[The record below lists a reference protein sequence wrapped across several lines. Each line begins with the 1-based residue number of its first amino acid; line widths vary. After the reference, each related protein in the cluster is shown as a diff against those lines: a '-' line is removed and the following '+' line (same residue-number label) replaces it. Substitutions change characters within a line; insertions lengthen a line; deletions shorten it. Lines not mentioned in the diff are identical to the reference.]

1 MKKTSAKLPPFILMA
16 AAILSSALVSC
27 KGKSEKT
34 AKEEETETIYAVN
47 ADIVQAGNLDDYLE
61 FGGDVSSV
69 SAVDVY
75 PDAAGKISR
84 IRVSVGD
91 LVKKDQ
97 IIAYVDPSR
106 PGMNYSENPVKAPIS
121 GRVTSFPPTIGTMV
135 SQSYSIAKI
144 SDTDELQIKVNV
156 AERFISRIRENQ
168 TAIVSFDAYP
178 GVEFKARVFEVS
190 PVLDTTSRTM
200 LAKLKVEPADSRIKA
215 GMYARVKL
223 ITDTIEGAVVI
234 PNDAIVYRDGK
245 PYVFTAKSESA
256 ESSVNMV
263 SVKEGL
269 SVDNKTE
276 IQEGLKEGDVI
287 IVKGQSLLSDGSKV
301 KILSISGKAV
311 ESKTENKD

>member
-1 MKKTSAKLPPFILMA
+1 MKKTSAKLPFILMA

-34 AKEEETETIYAVN
+34 AKEEESETIYAVN

-234 PNDAIVYRDGK
+234 QNDAIVYRDGK

>member
-1 MKKTSAKLPPFILMA
+1 MKKTSAKLSSILMA
-16 AAILSSALVSC
+16 AVLLSSALVSC
-27 KGKSEKT
+27 KGKSEKK
-34 AKEEETETIYAVN
+34 AKDEEAETVYAVN

-84 IRVSVGD
+84 IRVAVGD

-168 TAIVSFDAYP
+168 TAVVSFDAYP

-223 ITDTIEGAVVI
+223 ITDTIEGAVVV

-245 PYVFTAKSESA
+245 PYVFTAQSENA
-256 ESSVNMV
+256 ESSVNMI

-276 IQEGLKEGDVI
+276 IQEGLKEGDII

-311 ESKTENKD
+311 ESKNESKD

>member
-1 MKKTSAKLPPFILMA
+1 MKKTSAKLPFILMA

-106 PGMNYSENPVKAPIS
+106 PGVNYSENPVKAPIS

>member
-1 MKKTSAKLPPFILMA
+1 MKKTSTKLPFILMA

-84 IRVSVGD
+84 IRVAVGD

-301 KILSISGKAV
+301 KILSISGKAI

>member
-1 MKKTSAKLPPFILMA
+1 MKKTSAKLPFILMA

-245 PYVFTAKSESA
+245 PYVFTAKSESS

-301 KILSISGKAV
+301 MILSISGKAV

>member
-1 MKKTSAKLPPFILMA
+1 MKKTSAKLPFILMA

-84 IRVSVGD
+84 IRVAVGD

>member
-1 MKKTSAKLPPFILMA
+1 MKKTSAKLPFILMA

-200 LAKLKVEPADSRIKA
+200 LTKLKVEPADSRIKA

>member
-1 MKKTSAKLPPFILMA
+1 MKKTSAKLPFILMA

-34 AKEEETETIYAVN
+34 AKEEESETIYAVN

-84 IRVSVGD
+84 IRVAVGD

-256 ESSVNMV
+256 ESSVNMI

>member
-1 MKKTSAKLPPFILMA
+1 MKKTSAKLPFILMA

-34 AKEEETETIYAVN
+34 EKEEETETIYAVN

-168 TAIVSFDAYP
+168 TAIVSFDAYS

-245 PYVFTAKSESA
+245 PYVFTAKSESS

>member
-1 MKKTSAKLPPFILMA
+1 MKKTSAKLPFILMA

-61 FGGDVSSV
+61 FGGDISSV

>member
-1 MKKTSAKLPPFILMA
+1 MKKTSAKLPFILMA

-178 GVEFKARVFEVS
+178 GVEFKARVFEDRKS
-190 PVLDTTSRTM
+190 
-200 LAKLKVEPADSRIKA
+200 
-215 GMYARVKL
+215 
-223 ITDTIEGAVVI
+223 VV
-234 PNDAIVYRDGK
+234 
-245 PYVFTAKSESA
+245 
-256 ESSVNMV
+256 
-263 SVKEGL
+263 
-269 SVDNKTE
+269 
-276 IQEGLKEGDVI
+276 
-287 IVKGQSLLSDGSKV
+287 
-301 KILSISGKAV
+301 
-311 ESKTENKD
+311 

>member
-1 MKKTSAKLPPFILMA
+1 MKKTSSKLPFILMA

-301 KILSISGKAV
+301 KILSISGKEV

>member
-1 MKKTSAKLPPFILMA
+1 MKKTSAKLPFILMA

-234 PNDAIVYRDGK
+234 PNDAIIYRDGK

>member
-1 MKKTSAKLPPFILMA
+1 MKKTSAKLPFILMA
-16 AAILSSALVSC
+16 AAILSSVLVSC

-84 IRVSVGD
+84 IRVAVGD

-311 ESKTENKD
+311 ENKTENKD

>member
-1 MKKTSAKLPPFILMA
+1 MKKTSAKLPFILMA

-34 AKEEETETIYAVN
+34 EKEEETETIYAVN

-84 IRVSVGD
+84 IRVAVGD

-311 ESKTENKD
+311 ENKTENKD

>member
-1 MKKTSAKLPPFILMA
+1 MKKTSAKLPFILMA

-276 IQEGLKEGDVI
+276 IQEGIKEGDI
-287 IVKGQSLLSDGSKV
+287 IIIKGQSLLSDGAKV

-311 ESKTENKD
+311 ESKNESKD

>member
-1 MKKTSAKLPPFILMA
+1 MKKTSAKLPFILMA

-34 AKEEETETIYAVN
+34 EKEEETETIYAVN

-69 SAVDVY
+69 SAVDIY
-75 PDAAGKISR
+75 PDTAGKISR
-84 IRVSVGD
+84 IRVAVGD

-168 TAIVSFDAYP
+168 TAIVSFDAYS

-245 PYVFTAKSESA
+245 PYVFTAKSESS

>member
-1 MKKTSAKLPPFILMA
+1 MKKTSAKLPFILMA

-245 PYVFTAKSESA
+245 TYVFTAKSESA

-301 KILSISGKAV
+301 KILSISGKEV

>member
-1 MKKTSAKLPPFILMA
+1 MKKTSAKLPFILMA

-34 AKEEETETIYAVN
+34 EKEEETETIYAVN

-223 ITDTIEGAVVI
+223 ITNTIEGAVVI

>member
-1 MKKTSAKLPPFILMA
+1 MKKTSAKLPFILMA

-84 IRVSVGD
+84 IRVAVGD

-156 AERFISRIRENQ
+156 AERFISRIREKQ
-168 TAIVSFDAYP
+168 TAIVCFDAYP

>member
-1 MKKTSAKLPPFILMA
+1 MKKTSAKLPFILMA

-276 IQEGLKEGDVI
+276 IHEGLKEGDVI

>member
-1 MKKTSAKLPPFILMA
+1 MKKTSAKLPFILMA

-84 IRVSVGD
+84 IRVAVGD

-234 PNDAIVYRDGK
+234 QNDAIVYRDGK

>member
-1 MKKTSAKLPPFILMA
+1 MKKTSAKLPFILMA

-34 AKEEETETIYAVN
+34 EKEEETETIYAVN

-256 ESSVNMV
+256 ESSANMV

>member
-1 MKKTSAKLPPFILMA
+1 MKKTSSKLPFILMA

-27 KGKSEKT
+27 KAKSEKT

-84 IRVSVGD
+84 IRVAVGD

>member
-1 MKKTSAKLPPFILMA
+1 MKKTSAKLPFILMA

-34 AKEEETETIYAVN
+34 AKKEETETIYAVN

-84 IRVSVGD
+84 IRVAVGD

>member
-1 MKKTSAKLPPFILMA
+1 MKKTSAKLPFILMA

-84 IRVSVGD
+84 IRVAVGD

-190 PVLDTTSRTM
+190 PVLDTISRTM

>member
-1 MKKTSAKLPPFILMA
+1 MKKTSAKLPFILMA

-47 ADIVQAGNLDDYLE
+47 ADVVQAGNLDDYLE

>member
-1 MKKTSAKLPPFILMA
+1 MKKTSAKLPFILMA

-84 IRVSVGD
+84 IRVAIGD

>member
-1 MKKTSAKLPPFILMA
+1 MKKTSSKLPFILMA

-84 IRVSVGD
+84 IRVAVGD

>member
-1 MKKTSAKLPPFILMA
+1 MKKTSAKLPFILMA

-245 PYVFTAKSESA
+245 LYVFTAKSESA

>member
-1 MKKTSAKLPPFILMA
+1 MKKTSAKLPFILMA

-84 IRVSVGD
+84 IRVAVGD

-301 KILSISGKAV
+301 KILSISGKAF

>member
-1 MKKTSAKLPPFILMA
+1 MKKTSSKLAFILMA
-16 AAILSSALVSC
+16 AVILPSALVSC
-27 KGKSEKT
+27 KGKSEKA
-34 AKEEETETIYAVN
+34 AKEEEAETIYAVN
-47 ADIVQAGNLDDYLE
+47 ADIVQSGNLDDYLE

-84 IRVSVGD
+84 IRVAVGD
-91 LVKKDQ
+91 VVKKDQ

-121 GRVTSFPPTIGTMV
+121 GRVTSFPPTVGTMV

-156 AERFISRIRENQ
+156 AERFISRIKENQ
-168 TAIVSFDAYP
+168 TAVVSFDAYP
-178 GVEFKARVFEVS
+178 GVEFNARVFEVA

-223 ITDTIEGAVVI
+223 ITDTIESAVVV

-245 PYVFTAKSESA
+245 PYIFTADSA
-256 ESSVNMV
+256 EQDSQVKMV

-276 IQEGLKEGDVI
+276 IQEGIKEGDI
-287 IVKGQSLLSDGSKV
+287 IIIKGQSLLSDGAKV

-311 ESKTENKD
+311 ESKNESKD

>member
-1 MKKTSAKLPPFILMA
+1 MKKTSAKLPFILMA

-61 FGGDVSSV
+61 FSGDVSSV

>member
-1 MKKTSAKLPPFILMA
+1 MKKTSSKLAFILMA
-16 AAILSSALVSC
+16 SVILPSALVSC
-27 KGKSEKT
+27 KGKSEKA
-34 AKEEETETIYAVN
+34 AKEEEAETIYAVN
-47 ADIVQAGNLDDYLE
+47 ADIVQSGNLDDYLE

-75 PDAAGKISR
+75 PDTAGKISR
-84 IRVSVGD
+84 IRVAVGD
-91 LVKKDQ
+91 VVKKDQ

-121 GRVTSFPPTIGTMV
+121 GRVTSFPPTVGTMV

-156 AERFISRIRENQ
+156 AERFISRIKENQ
-168 TAIVSFDAYP
+168 TAVVSFDAYP
-178 GVEFKARVFEVS
+178 GVEFNARVFEVA

-200 LAKLKVEPADSRIKA
+200 LAKLKVEPADTRIKA

-223 ITDTIEGAVVI
+223 ITDTIESAVVV

-245 PYVFTAKSESA
+245 PYIFTADSA
-256 ESSVNMV
+256 EQDSQVKMV

-276 IQEGLKEGDVI
+276 IQEGIKEGDI
-287 IVKGQSLLSDGSKV
+287 IIIKGQSLLSDGAKV

-311 ESKTENKD
+311 ESKNESKD

>member
-1 MKKTSAKLPPFILMA
+1 MKKTSAKLPFILLA
-16 AAILSSALVSC
+16 AVILSSALVSC
-27 KGKSEKT
+27 KGKSAKE

-47 ADIVQAGNLDDYLE
+47 ADVVQAGNLDDYLE

-84 IRVSVGD
+84 IRVAVGD

-168 TAIVSFDAYP
+168 TAVVSFDAYP

-223 ITDTIEGAVVI
+223 ITDTIEGAVVV

-245 PYVFTAKSESA
+245 PYVFTANSENA
-256 ESSVNMV
+256 ESNVNMV

-276 IQEGLKEGDVI
+276 IQEGLKEGDII

>member
-1 MKKTSAKLPPFILMA
+1 MKKTSAKLPFILMA

-156 AERFISRIRENQ
+156 AERFISRILENQ

-311 ESKTENKD
+311 ENKTENKD

>member
-1 MKKTSAKLPPFILMA
+1 MKKTSAKLPFILMA

-245 PYVFTAKSESA
+245 PYVFTAKSEIA

>member
-1 MKKTSAKLPPFILMA
+1 MKKTSAKLPFILMA

-34 AKEEETETIYAVN
+34 AKEEEAETIYAVN

-84 IRVSVGD
+84 IRVAVGD

-106 PGMNYSENPVKAPIS
+106 PGMNYSENPVKSPIS

-168 TAIVSFDAYP
+168 TAVVSFDAYP

-223 ITDTIEGAVVI
+223 ITDTIEGAVVV

-245 PYVFTAKSESA
+245 PYVFTAKSENA

-301 KILSISGKAV
+301 KILSISGKAI

>member
-1 MKKTSAKLPPFILMA
+1 MKKTSAKLPFILMA

-34 AKEEETETIYAVN
+34 EKEEETETIYAVN

-178 GVEFKARVFEVS
+178 GLEFKARVFEVS

-245 PYVFTAKSESA
+245 PYVFTAKSESS

>member
-1 MKKTSAKLPPFILMA
+1 MKKTSAKLPFILMA

-223 ITDTIEGAVVI
+223 ITDTIKGAVVI

-263 SVKEGL
+263 SIKEGL